1 MLWNF
6 STLNVEVQIR
16 DKLSIDEIDIE
27 NETKKLE
34 EYEICGGIKNG
45 VWKSDELWPKL

>member
-34 EYEICGGIKNG
+34 EYDDLSSLYDN
-45 VWKSDELWPKL
+45 LRA

>member
-1 MLWNF
+1 M
-6 STLNVEVQIR
+6 EVQIR

-34 EYEICGGIKNG
+34 ENEISGGIKNG
-45 VWKSDELWPKL
+45 VWKSNELWTKL